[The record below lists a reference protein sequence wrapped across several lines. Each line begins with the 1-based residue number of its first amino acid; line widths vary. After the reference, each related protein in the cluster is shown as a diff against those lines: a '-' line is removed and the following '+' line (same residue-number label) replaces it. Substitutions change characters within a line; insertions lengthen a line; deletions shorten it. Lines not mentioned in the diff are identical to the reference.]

1 VKKAKGSEL
10 PGAKIAF
17 TAAGIP
23 MRMRTRAATW
33 LQILPH
39 VKEKGQIEYDL
50 TFLAKVLPATN
61 LGMPAYL
68 A

>member
-1 VKKAKGSEL
+1 MRKR
-10 PGAKIAF
+10 
-17 TAAGIP
+17 TAP
-23 MRMRTRAATW
+23 W
-33 LQILPH
+33 LQTLPRG
-39 VKEKGQIEYDL
+39 KEKGQIEYDL

>member
-1 VKKAKGSEL
+1 MRKR
-10 PGAKIAF
+10 IA
-17 TAAGIP
+17 P
-23 MRMRTRAATW
+23 W
-33 LQILPH
+33 LQTLSRG
-39 VKEKGQIEYDL
+39 KEKGQIVFDL